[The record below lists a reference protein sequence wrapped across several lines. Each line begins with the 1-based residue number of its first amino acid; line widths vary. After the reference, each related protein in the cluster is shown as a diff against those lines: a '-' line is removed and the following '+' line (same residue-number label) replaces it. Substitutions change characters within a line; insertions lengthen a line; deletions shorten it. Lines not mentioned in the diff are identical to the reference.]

1 MILESTILKV
11 IEQQKNQFSRKDSGL
26 KRELVPHTKSLS
38 SHALVISGIRRCGKS
53 TLLMQMIQ
61 SLNLEPLLFLNF
73 DTPQLYGFSL
83 NDFNRLDNIIRNE
96 GSETLFFDEIQLVD
110 GWEIYVRQKLDEGYK
125 VIATGSNASMLGRE
139 LGTHLTGRY
148 LTQELFPFSYTE
160 FLRFRN
166 LEPSMENLEMYMQ
179 DGGFPE
185 YLKSGDVEQIIAL
198 YNDILIRD
206 IVARHGVK
214 DSMSLHRLANFLIA
228 NVGNKITATKL
239 RQPLSIGATST
250 ILSWFSHLE
259 SSYLFSF
266 MPMFSYSSKAQL
278 INPRKIFL
286 IDPAL
291 INILS
296 GSKTEDKGRKLEN
309 LVFLHLRRN
318 FSELYYYNEKAECD
332 FVAFK
337 NGKLVGLIQ
346 VCFNLDQDNVS
357 REINGLLSAMK
368 FFNVRTG
375 VIVTMADTDRIVKD
389 GCTIEVIPAFRFMG
403 TAFGDNDRQ
412 PQV

>member
-1 MILESTILKV
+1 
-11 IEQQKNQFSRKDSGL
+11 
-26 KRELVPHTKSLS
+26 
-38 SHALVISGIRRCGKS
+38 
-53 TLLMQMIQ
+53 
-61 SLNLEPLLFLNF
+61 
-73 DTPQLYGFSL
+73 
-83 NDFNRLDNIIRNE
+83 
-96 GSETLFFDEIQLVD
+96 
-110 GWEIYVRQKLDEGYK
+110 
-125 VIATGSNASMLGRE
+125 
-139 LGTHLTGRY
+139 
-148 LTQELFPFSYTE
+148 
-160 FLRFRN
+160 
-166 LEPSMENLEMYMQ
+166 
-179 DGGFPE
+179 
-185 YLKSGDVEQIIAL
+185 
-198 YNDILIRD
+198 
-206 IVARHGVK
+206 
-214 DSMSLHRLANFLIA
+214 MSLHRLANFLIA